1 MALAE
6 QLLRDVYA
14 AFNAR
19 RIDPILAVMCED
31 VVWPNGMEGGVVHG
45 HAEVRAYWTRQ
56 WVALDPKVT
65 PLSVREESDG
75 ALDVEVQQI
84 VKDMQGTVLLDRIV
98 HHVYRMRD
106 GRIASMEIRE

>member
-1 MALAE
+1 MSPAE

-19 RIDPILAVMCED
+19 NIDAILPVMCDD

-45 HAEVRAYWTRQ
+45 HSEVRAYWTRQ
-56 WVALDPKVT
+56 WAILDPKVT
-65 PLSVREESDG
+65 PVSVREKPDG
-75 ALDVEVQQI
+75 ALEIEVHQL
-84 VKDMQGTVLLDRIV
+84 VKDTKGAVLLDRTV

-106 GRIASMEIRE
+106 GRIASMDIRE